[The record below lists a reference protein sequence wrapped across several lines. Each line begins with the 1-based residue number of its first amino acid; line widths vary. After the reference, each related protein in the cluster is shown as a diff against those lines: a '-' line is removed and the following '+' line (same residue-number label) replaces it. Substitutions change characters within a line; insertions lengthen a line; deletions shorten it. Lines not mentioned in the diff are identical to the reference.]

1 MSTKKDI
8 RALTLD
14 ELKTIFIENSDKA
27 FRAKQVYEWLWKKS
41 ARTFD
46 EMTNLSIA
54 TRELLNKYFIINAV
68 KVDDMQVSA
77 DRTIK
82 NAFKLYDNNI
92 VEGVLI
98 PSKTRMTACISV
110 QVG

>member
-1 MSTKKDI
+1 MQTKKDI
-8 RALTLD
+8 RSLSLD
-14 ELKTIFIENSDKA
+14 ELKAVFIKNGDQA

-54 TRELLNKYFIINAV
+54 TRNLLNTNFVINAV
-68 KVDDMQVSA
+68 VVDDMQVSN

-82 NAFKLYDNNI
+82 NVWHLS
-92 VEGVLI
+92 GRSSRCRHL
-98 PSKTRMTACISV
+98 S
-110 QVG
+110 